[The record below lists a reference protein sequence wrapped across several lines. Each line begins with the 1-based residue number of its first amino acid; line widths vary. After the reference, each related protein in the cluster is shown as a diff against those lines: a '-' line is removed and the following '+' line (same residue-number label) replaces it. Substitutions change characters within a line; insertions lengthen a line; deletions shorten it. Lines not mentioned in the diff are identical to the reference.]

1 MRVLIFNDCP
11 SMPGYIILDARAVL
25 EHTQLQELDML
36 VKKHP
41 VVPAT
46 TMPPKS
52 YSVKDDDKSG

>member
-1 MRVLIFNDCP
+1 
-11 SMPGYIILDARAVL
+11 MPGYIILDARAVL